1 LLPASIIQIW
11 RIFSRQIAPTD
22 LTEREILF
30 GNFAL
35 GTAIREGVTPMLKKR
50 AGAFLAEESG
60 ATAIEYGLIAAGI
73 FLAIIPPVVTLSDN
87 LETTYT
93 QILSY
98 FDNAN

>member
-1 LLPASIIQIW
+1 MPS
-11 RIFSRQIAPTD
+11 TG
-22 LTEREILF
+22 LTEREFLYGRF
-30 GNFAL
+30 RA
-35 GTAIREGVTPMLKKR
+35 GTAIREGVRPMFMKR
-50 AGAFLAEESG
+50 ARAFVADEGG

-98 FDNAN
+98 FDNI